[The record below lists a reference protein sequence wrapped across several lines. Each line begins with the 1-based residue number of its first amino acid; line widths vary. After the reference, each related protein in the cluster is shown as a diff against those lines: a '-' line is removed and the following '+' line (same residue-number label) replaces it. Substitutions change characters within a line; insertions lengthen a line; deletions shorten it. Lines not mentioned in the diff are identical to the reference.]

1 MLEYHCGSMQTRL
14 NFSTE
19 EEGASVNTCDASSK
33 LTDIVCISTIVTDG
47 KSHTIKVTNGKC
59 HTIENNSESAAVQNC
74 ILDKRHMLLASSD
87 NIVMKRK
94 HAAIKNRA
102 RRLKLKMMIAKIS
115 LRRKVS
121 ERFRKIM
128 LDYPY
133 IGTVIENFVE
143 EHSGRRAL
151 HVC

>member
-1 MLEYHCGSMQTRL
+1 
-14 NFSTE
+14 
-19 EEGASVNTCDASSK
+19 
-33 LTDIVCISTIVTDG
+33 
-47 KSHTIKVTNGKC
+47 
-59 HTIENNSESAAVQNC
+59 
-74 ILDKRHMLLASSD
+74 MLLASSD
-87 NIVMKRK
+87 SIVMKRK

-102 RRLKLKMMIAKIS
+102 RRLKVKIMIAKIS

-143 EHSGRRAL
+143 EHSVGADAWRRTGVLTFYGNTKLKSKVTYKAIQGHLEAVYGRRFAYGTVVQICVPCNKRMNFC
-151 HVC
+151 HVILQFSQGYNQTVQKRFYIAFQS